1 MITEGVFQMSIQNN
15 NSLSTNKK
23 VTAGV
28 ASVLLGTAVLMGG
41 TTVHADTATPASASQ
56 PVAVVATSA
65 AQSSA
70 FATSASAST
79 SSANSAAQSSASATS
94 ASALTSSA
102 NSAAQSSASASSNA
116 SSASDANSSSAVT
129 AVVPVPT
136 ADQVTKSAV
145 AAANIAKIEWANP
158 EQVNK
163 DAQSEG
169 SYVEDLVITW
179 KDGSVT
185 NAKWNLFVKGT
196 TVAQIPAPSASEVT
210 KDPEAAK
217 NIESV
222 EWADPAKVNQDI
234 QKPGE
239 YVEHLVVTWKDGTT
253 TTVKWNLIV
262 KGSQDDNNNNNNNN
276 NGNDNNNGNQNNN
289 NGGQNNNGN
298 NNGNQSNNG
307 ANGSTTV
314 VNHGNGHVSVINGS
328 VAGQIV
334 KNNVAASNAL
344 PQTGNSSSV
353 AVAALGAIVAM
364 FGLGLVAKKREF

>member
-23 VTAGV
+23 VTVGV

-41 TTVHADTATPASASQ
+41 TTVHADTTPASASQ
-56 PVAVVATSA
+56 PVVAVTTSA

-70 FATSASAST
+70 STAASN
-79 SSANSAAQSSASATS
+79 ANSAAQSSAPTAASNANSVAQSNASASSSASNATS
-94 ASALTSSA
+94 ASDT
-102 NSAAQSSASASSNA
+102 
-116 SSASDANSSSAVT
+116 NSSSAVT
-129 AVVPVPT
+129 AVVSAPT

-196 TVAQIPAPSASEVT
+196 TAAQVPAPSASEVT

-262 KGSQDDNNNNNNNN
+262 KGSQDNNNN
-276 NGNDNNNGNQNNN
+276 NNNGNQNNN

-344 PQTGNSSSV
+344 PQTGNSQSV
-353 AVAALGAIVAM
+353 AVAALGAVVAM

>member
-262 KGSQDDNNNNNNNN
+262 KGSQDDNNNNN
-276 NGNDNNNGNQNNN
+276 GNDNNNGNQNNN